1 MRWSLRDHKVDFYI
15 LVAKNVVP
23 ALFESFD
30 YFNPERF
37 NKISE
42 TFSFNPLVVVNNY
55 AKKNNLT
62 TVKLS
67 ELAKAYNKDLA
78 TLKPVFLAM
87 MQKGY
92 FEYDP
97 EVETIKF
104 QERNHYL
111 SVQNTKRDYDNLLI
125 PSLYATSS
133 KDTTANAT
141 LSLKD
146 NQLII
151 RGVKQ
156 FYLSDSLN
164 VFMAPYDNL
173 IKVNKDRNFGI
184 SGELKTGNFRF
195 RGKDLSFNYG
205 EFSVKLNKI
214 DSITF
219 IPQKNLPNVAEP
231 KLEVI

>member
-1 MRWSLRDHKVDFYI
+1 M
-15 LVAKNVVP
+15 AKNVVP

-67 ELAKAYNKDLA
+67 ELAKAYNKDLV

-97 EVETIKF
+97 EV
-104 QERNHYL
+104 
-111 SVQNTKRDYDNLLI
+111 
-125 PSLYATSS
+125 
-133 KDTTANAT
+133 
-141 LSLKD
+141 
-146 NQLII
+146 
-151 RGVKQ
+151 
-156 FYLSDSLN
+156 
-164 VFMAPYDNL
+164 
-173 IKVNKDRNFGI
+173 
-184 SGELKTGNFRF
+184 GN
-195 RGKDLSFNYG
+195 D
-205 EFSVKLNKI
+205 
-214 DSITF
+214 
-219 IPQKNLPNVAEP
+219 
-231 KLEVI
+231 